1 MSVTSLIAIYFVL
14 WWVVLLAV
22 LPWGV
27 HSQQESGEVI
37 PGTDPGA
44 PVAPS
49 LWKKLVWTTIIA
61 ALVLGIFAAIYQLNL
76 IPYDFLM
83 RIAGPASH

>member
-1 MSVTSLIAIYFVL
+1 MSLTSIIAIYFVL

-22 LPWGV
+22 LPMGV
-27 HSQQESGEVI
+27 RSQQDSGEVI

-44 PVAPS
+44 PSVIS
-49 LWKKLVWTTIIA
+49 IWKKLVWTTIITA
-61 ALVLGIFAAIYQLNL
+61 VVLGIFAAIYQLNL

>member
-1 MSVTSLIAIYFVL
+1 MSFTSIIAIYFVL

-44 PVAPS
+44 PSAPS
-49 LWKKLVWTTIIA
+49 IWRKLVWTTIISA
-61 ALVLGIFAAIYQLNL
+61 VVLGIFATIYNLNL